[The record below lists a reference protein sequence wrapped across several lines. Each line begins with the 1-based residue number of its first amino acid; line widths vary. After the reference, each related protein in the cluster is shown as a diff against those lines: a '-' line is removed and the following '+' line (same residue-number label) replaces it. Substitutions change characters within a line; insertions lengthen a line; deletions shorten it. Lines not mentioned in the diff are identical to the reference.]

1 MLLLPLIEPYRSLS
15 IIGMCKN
22 AGKTT
27 VLNRILSEMQETGK
41 TLGLT
46 SIGRDGESVDVVTQT
61 HKPGIYVREG
71 TLIAT
76 AVEML
81 KYCDISRELSKLR
94 VSRHRLARWC
104 LCAPAATEM
113 CSLQGRPSRHSLQSL
128 QGLFFARGRC
138 CHLWTA
144 RLAARRSA
152 PRR

>member
-81 KYCDISRELSKLR
+81 KYCDISREIVETTGFPTPLGEVVLVRARSDGNVQLAGPSITAQLAKL
-94 VSRHRLARWC
+94 AG
-104 LCAPAATEM
+104 T
-113 CSLQGRPSRHSLQSL
+113 
-128 QGLFFARGRC
+128 FFR
-138 CHLWTA
+138 
-144 RLAARRSA
+144 
-152 PRR
+152 